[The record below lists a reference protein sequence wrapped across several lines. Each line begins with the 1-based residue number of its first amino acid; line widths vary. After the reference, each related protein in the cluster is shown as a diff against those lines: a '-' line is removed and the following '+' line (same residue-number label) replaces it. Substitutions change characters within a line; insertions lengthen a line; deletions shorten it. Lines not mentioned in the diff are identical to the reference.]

1 MSGRNH
7 DFEMGW
13 RAQKESYGSLLPD
26 AEVSFE
32 MEAGK

>member
-1 MSGRNH
+1 MCGRNH
-7 DFEMGW
+7 GFEIGW
-13 RAQKESYGSLLPD
+13 RAQNESYGTLLPD